1 MDKPCLNVIVNV
13 MRINLRQI
21 EAFRAAMEFG
31 SATAASEVLH
41 ITQPAV
47 SRLISDLETAVGF
60 QLFERRARGM
70 VPTQDAHTLYE
81 EVRRS
86 FIGMERIGQVAEAI
100 KEKTSGTVR
109 VIALSKYADGFVA
122 SIVGRFLKDHP
133 GIMVELESAGTGA
146 VVQGI
151 ASQSYDVGIASATV
165 SDSLIQAEPLFE
177 TNVVLAMADAD
188 PLAGQAVVALSD
200 LDGRRMV
207 VLPEDSEYGSVIA
220 KALREA
226 GAIPVIAGQ
235 ARSHPSL
242 YRMVGSGAGVA
253 LVDKTIVTDFAVDG
267 VTFRP
272 VSPPIVRAVATMVNT
287 RIAQSIA
294 TKSFLETLR
303 QDVSRFT
310 GD

>member
-1 MDKPCLNVIVNV
+1 

-47 SRLISDLETAVGF
+47 SRLIADLELAVEF

-81 EVRRS
+81 EVKRS
-86 FIGMERIGQVAEAI
+86 FVGLERIGQVAGAI
-100 KEKTSGTVR
+100 KEKATGTVR

-122 SIVGRFLKDHP
+122 SIVGAFLKRNP

-151 ASQSYDVGIASATV
+151 ASQTYDVGIASAAI

-177 TNVVLAMADAD
+177 TSVVLAMAIDD
-188 PLAGQAVVALSD
+188 PLVSQSVVPLRQ
-200 LDGRRMV
+200 LNGRRMV

-220 KALREA
+220 KGLRTAKVTPE
-226 GAIPVIAGQ
+226 VVGQ

-242 YRMVGSGAGVA
+242 YRMVGAGAGLA
-253 LVDKTIVTDFAVDG
+253 LIDKTITADFATED

-272 VSPPIVRAVATMVNT
+272 VDPPIVRTVATLVNS
-287 RIAQSIA
+287 RVARSIA
-294 TKSFLETLR
+294 TNSFLDTLR
-303 QDVSRFT
+303 NDVRQYV

>member
-1 MDKPCLNVIVNV
+1 

-47 SRLISDLETAVGF
+47 SRLVSDLEYAVGF
-60 QLFERRARGM
+60 QLFERRARGL

-86 FIGMERIGQVAEAI
+86 FIGMERIGQVAGAI
-100 KEKTSGTVR
+100 KEKATGTVR

-122 SIVGRFLKDHP
+122 SIVGGFLSRNR
-133 GIMVELESAGTGA
+133 GIMVELESAGSGA
-146 VVQGI
+146 VVQAI
-151 ASQSYDVGIASATV
+151 ASQTYDVGIASAAI

-177 TNVVLAMADAD
+177 TSVVLAMASDD
-188 PLAGQAVVALSD
+188 PLASQSVVPLRE
-200 LDGRRMV
+200 LNGRHMV
-207 VLPEDSEYGSVIA
+207 VLPEDSEYGSLVA
-220 KALREA
+220 KSLRQA
-226 GAIPVIAGQ
+226 KVTPDVVGQ

-242 YRMVGSGAGVA
+242 YRMVGSGAGLA
-253 LVDKTIVTDFAVDG
+253 LIDKTITADFATEG

-272 VSPPIVRAVATMVNT
+272 VDPPIVRSVATLVNT
-287 RIAQSIA
+287 RVARSIA
-294 TKSFLETLR
+294 TNSFLDTLR
-303 QDVSRFT
+303 LDVKRFT
-310 GD
+310 GT

>member
-1 MDKPCLNVIVNV
+1 
-13 MRINLRQI
+13 MRMNLRQI

-47 SRLISDLETAVGF
+47 SRLVSDLELAVGF
-60 QLFERRARGM
+60 QLFERRARGL

-81 EVRRS
+81 EVKRS
-86 FIGMERIGQVAEAI
+86 FVGMERIGQVAEAI
-100 KEKTSGTVR
+100 KEKATGTVR

-122 SIVGRFLKDHP
+122 SIVGGFLKRNP

-151 ASQSYDVGIASATV
+151 ASQSYDVGIASAAI

-177 TNVVLAMADAD
+177 TSVVLAMADDD
-188 PLAGQAVVALSD
+188 PLARQSVVPLRE
-200 LDGRRMV
+200 LNGRRMV

-220 KALREA
+220 KGLRQAKVVPE
-226 GAIPVIAGQ
+226 VVGQ

-242 YRMVGSGAGVA
+242 YRMVGSGAGLA
-253 LVDKTIVTDFAVDG
+253 LIDKTITSDFATEG

-272 VSPPIVRAVATMVNT
+272 VDPPIVRTVATLVNS
-287 RIAQSIA
+287 RVARSIA
-294 TKSFLETLR
+294 TNAFLDALR
-303 QDVSRFT
+303 NDIRHYVV
-310 GD
+310 D

>member
-1 MDKPCLNVIVNV
+1 

-47 SRLISDLETAVGF
+47 SRLVGDLELAVGF
-60 QLFERRARGM
+60 QLFERRARGL

-81 EVRRS
+81 EVKRS
-86 FIGMERIGQVAEAI
+86 FVGMERIGQVAGAI
-100 KEKTSGTVR
+100 KEKTTGTVR

-122 SIVGRFLKDHP
+122 SIVGTFLKRNP

-151 ASQSYDVGIASATV
+151 ASQTYDVGIASAAI

-177 TNVVLAMADAD
+177 TSVVLAMANND
-188 PLAGQAVVALSD
+188 PLASQSVVPLRE
-200 LDGRRMV
+200 LNGRRMV
-207 VLPEDSEYGSVIA
+207 VLPEDSEYGSVVA
-220 KALREA
+220 KGLRLA
-226 GAIPVIAGQ
+226 KVTPDVVGQ

-242 YRMVGSGAGVA
+242 YRMVGSGAGLA
-253 LVDKTIVTDFAVDG
+253 LIDKTITADFATAG

-272 VSPPIVRAVATMVNT
+272 VDPPIVRTVATLVNL
-287 RIAQSIA
+287 RVAQSIA
-294 TKSFLETLR
+294 TNSFLDTLR
-303 QDVSRFT
+303 SDVRQYV

>member
-1 MDKPCLNVIVNV
+1 

-47 SRLISDLETAVGF
+47 SRLVSDLEFAVGF
-60 QLFERRARGM
+60 QLFERRARGL

-81 EVRRS
+81 EVKRS
-86 FIGMERIGQVAEAI
+86 FVGMERIGQVAGAI
-100 KEKTSGTVR
+100 KEKATGTVR

-122 SIVGRFLKDHP
+122 SIVGTFLMRNP

-151 ASQSYDVGIASATV
+151 ASQTYDVGIASAAI

-177 TNVVLAMADAD
+177 TSVVLAMPNDD
-188 PLAGQAVVALSD
+188 PLASQSVVPLRALN
-200 LDGRRMV
+200 GRRMV
-207 VLPEDSEYGSVIA
+207 VLPEDSEYGSVVA
-220 KALREA
+220 KGLRQAKVTPE
-226 GAIPVIAGQ
+226 VVGQ

-242 YRMVGSGAGVA
+242 YRMVGSGAGLA
-253 LVDKTIVTDFAVDG
+253 LIDKTITSDFAAEG

-272 VSPPIVRAVATMVNT
+272 VDPPIVRTVATLVNSRVART
-287 RIAQSIA
+287 ETAHSRIPSNINVPWYN
-294 TKSFLETLR
+294 TNEH
-303 QDVSRFT
+303 
-310 GD
+310 